1 MIPIIYDKDEI
12 SFISNGLGRL
22 DDCISCKV
30 TEERNG
36 IYECDFEYPITGRN
50 YDLIQLG
57 RIIAVTH
64 DDTGDIQPFDIVSY
78 SKPIDGIVTFH
89 CTHISY
95 RQSLMTVDTSTPV
108 NSLADAFN
116 LLGTATPTNPFSYET
131 DKTSTGYV
139 GAINGIPRSVRQILG
154 GIEGSILDA
163 YGGEYEFDRWT
174 VRLWSARGQLRDFTI
189 RYGVNM
195 TTFNDETDV
204 NGTYSSCIP
213 YWTNGEETVVGD
225 KVDSAG
231 ATITGRGE
239 CVPVDVSEY
248 YEDKPSKAQVEAK
261 GAALMDMRNPYS
273 PTQTIEV
280 SFVRLQDLG
289 FDDLS
294 NLYQCKL
301 CDKINVIFPKYNM
314 TGQFKIVRIVYNVL
328 AGRYESMELGTLSV
342 SLAQALGI
350 DNNSGTNYNPSGTA
364 YLPLTGGTI
373 TGALSVEDVIRSA
386 NSQTNIILSKVTK
399 ADCKAIDSSLDTT
412 STTEAWLTA
421 LIKALCVKYPNKQGH
436 IYKGSLNPNTRLFYE
451 IDIYDTSVLSNGLP
465 QYSYGTYTKYSDV
478 VGSFG
483 TSSHVLF
490 VHRNNTPAGIGA
502 LATSGG
508 TITGNLTVN
517 GSTNVG
523 GTLTLAS
530 HSSAVGTIKNES
542 LSSAT
547 ALTANTAKSVV
558 SISLEAGTWLVVC
571 GVRFDASSTGQR
583 MASFTSVQDAP
594 DRQVTYTPA
603 STAANQL
610 TFTRIETV
618 TATSQTWYLTAFS
631 SQATNVWAGGSGYGT
646 YIRAVRLV

>member
-314 TGQFKIVRIVYNVL
+314 TGQFKIVRIAYDVL

-342 SLAQALGI
+342 SLAQALGVNGGT
-350 DNNSGTNYNPSGTA
+350 DTTNTNSNALLKSGGTMTGQILTSFKNSVATGSYLPVAQTVPALIEEVRYSSGCMGSVSITTA
-364 YLPLTGGTI
+364 YTLNGITIPTGWYNFLYVPHRSGGVNGQASGDNCNYGQCMLWAMTASSGIYSIRFTSAAIADLKRLDPGDYI
-373 TGALSVEDVIRSA
+373 TE
-386 NSQTNIILSKVTK
+386 
-399 ADCKAIDSSLDTT
+399 T
-412 STTEAWLTA
+412 STVTTT
-421 LIKALCVKYPNKQGH
+421 G
-436 IYKGSLNPNTRLFYE
+436 
-451 IDIYDTSVLSNGLP
+451 
-465 QYSYGTYTKYSDV
+465 
-478 VGSFG
+478 
-483 TSSHVLF
+483 
-490 VHRNNTPAGIGA
+490 
-502 LATSGG
+502 LATSWTVRKWNSGYCEAFAVTNSTGYPMTSQYTNGWYYAATQTLSGLPFTSVTYGQVDRCGG
-508 TITGNLTVN
+508 
-517 GSTNVG
+517 
-523 GTLTLAS
+523 
-530 HSSAVGTIKNES
+530 
-542 LSSAT
+542 
-547 ALTANTAKSVV
+547 
-558 SISLEAGTWLVVC
+558 
-571 GVRFDASSTGQR
+571 SSTGGLIT
-583 MASFTSVQDAP
+583 ASLYNLTTSQIQWYAFD
-594 DRQVTYTPA
+594 TK
-603 STAANQL
+603 S
-610 TFTRIETV
+610 ETV
-618 TATSQTWYLTAFS
+618 NCSFA
-631 SQATNVWAGGSGYGT
+631 
-646 YIRAVRLV
+646 IRIVGRWK

>member
-36 IYECDFEYPITGRN
+36 IYECDFGYPITGRN

-195 TTFNDETDV
+195 TTFNDETDI

-314 TGQFKIVRIVYNVL
+314 TGQFKIVRIVYDVL

-350 DNNSGTNYNPSGTA
+350 SASDSSGNNNSNALLKSGGTMTGQILTSFKNSVATGSYLPVAQTVPDLVEEVRYSSGCMGSVSITTA
-364 YLPLTGGTI
+364 YTKDNTTIAASWYNFLYVPHRSGGVNGQASGDNCNYGTLMMWGMTTDTGIYTI
-373 TGALSVEDVIRSA
+373 RLASGVI
-386 NSQTNIILSKVTK
+386 Q
-399 ADCKAIDSSLDTT
+399 SLHYTDY
-412 STTEAWLTA
+412 
-421 LIKALCVKYPNKQGH
+421 VQ
-436 IYKGSLNPNTRLFYE
+436 
-451 IDIYDTSVLSNGLP
+451 
-465 QYSYGTYTKYSDV
+465 SYGVTTT
-478 VGSFG
+478 G
-483 TSSHVLF
+483 
-490 VHRNNTPAGIGA
+490 
-502 LATSGG
+502 LATSWNVRKYGDG
-508 TITGNLTVN
+508 YCEAYAVT
-517 GSTNVG
+517 GSTGYPMTTQYTNG
-523 GTLTLAS
+523 YYYAATQTLSGLP
-530 HSSAVGTIKNES
+530 
-542 LSSAT
+542 
-547 ALTANTAKSVV
+547 
-558 SISLEAGTWLVVC
+558 
-571 GVRFDASSTGQR
+571 
-583 MASFTSVQDAP
+583 FTSVTYGQV
-594 DRQVTYTPA
+594 DRCGGSSSSGLITA
-603 STAANQL
+603 SVYNLSTSQIQWYA
-610 TFTRIETV
+610 FDTRSETV
-618 TATSQTWYLTAFS
+618 NCSFA
-631 SQATNVWAGGSGYGT
+631 
-646 YIRAVRLV
+646 IRIVGKWK

>member
-301 CDKINVIFPKYNM
+301 CDKISVIFPKYNM
-314 TGQFKIVRIVYNVL
+314 TGQFKIVRIVYDVL

-350 DNNSGTNYNPSGTA
+350 STSDSSGNNNSN
-364 YLPLTGGTI
+364 
-373 TGALSVEDVIRSA
+373 AL
-386 NSQTNIILSKVTK
+386 LK
-399 ADCKAIDSSLDTT
+399 
-412 STTEAWLTA
+412 
-421 LIKALCVKYPNKQGH
+421 
-436 IYKGSLNPNTRLFYE
+436 
-451 IDIYDTSVLSNGLP
+451 
-465 QYSYGTYTKYSDV
+465 
-478 VGSFG
+478 
-483 TSSHVLF
+483 
-490 VHRNNTPAGIGA
+490 
-502 LATSGG
+502 SGG
-508 TITGNLTVN
+508 TITGDLTITNLTEF
-517 GSTNVG
+517 GLDTSAAA
-523 GTLTLAS
+523 GTVDGDLYRA
-530 HSSAVGTIKNES
+530 I
-542 LSSAT
+542 T
-547 ALTANTAKSVV
+547 AL
-558 SISLEAGTWLVVC
+558 GWQ
-571 GVRFDASSTGQR
+571 ST
-583 MASFTSVQDAP
+583 VID
-594 DRQVTYTPA
+594 
-603 STAANQL
+603 
-610 TFTRIETV
+610 
-618 TATSQTWYLTAFS
+618 
-631 SQATNVWAGGSGYGT
+631 
-646 YIRAVRLV
+646 